1 MSAMGHKQTRPHV
14 TESGMSAL
22 PPKADKDWHV
32 RFVPFNFASQRID
45 AVCRYPAAHFK
56 QRLRCP

>member
-1 MSAMGHKQTRPHV
+1 
-14 TESGMSAL
+14 MSAL